1 MKRKLKILMVDKYYF
16 IKGGAERYF
25 FELKKVLESKG
36 HEVIPFSMDHPE
48 NFDSE
53 FSDYFVS
60 NIEFNDQPTL
70 KKIANIPK
78 ITGRIIYSTSAKKRI
93 KKLIEEKKP
102 DIAHLHMIDHQLSPS
117 ILHTLKDYKLPVLQ
131 TVHQYKLICP
141 NYRLFNNNTKAI
153 CEKCLNWK
161 YFYPIIENCHKSRLT
176 GSLLAIEMYIH
187 KLMKIYEKNINL
199 FHTPSD
205 FMKNKLVQNGINQQ
219 QVKQLFYTIN
229 LDEYPYS
236 PIYEDYFIYIGRL
249 SEEKGVLTLLKSM
262 KKIKKGKL
270 LILGDGPIKTELM
283 QYAEQNNLSNVLFL
297 GNKTGDELISIIQ
310 KAQFVVVP
318 SEWYDNSPLVIYES
332 CSFGKPVIGARI
344 GGIPELVNHEIN
356 GLLFDPGNVEMLE
369 KQIMRLL
376 EHPQEVKA
384 FGINGRKKAEQQF
397 HPDIHYHQ
405 ISKIYENLLS

>member
-16 IKGGAERYF
+16 IKGGAERYY

-36 HEVIPFSMDHPE
+36 HEVIPFSMDHPD

-53 FSDYFVS
+53 FSDSFVN
-60 NIEFNDQPTL
+60 NIEFNEQSRL
-70 KKIANIPK
+70 KKIINIPR
-78 ITGRIIYSTSAKKRI
+78 ISGRIIYSTSAKKRI
-93 KKLIEEKKP
+93 KKLIDEVKP
-102 DIAHLHMIDHQLSPS
+102 DVAHLHMIDHQLSPS
-117 ILHTLKDYKLPVLQ
+117 ILHALKEYELPVLQ

-141 NYRLFNNNTKAI
+141 NYRLFNNSTKTI

-161 YFYPIIENCHKSRLT
+161 YFYPIITNCHKTRFS
-176 GSLLAIEMYIH
+176 GALLALEMYIH
-187 KLMKIYEKNINL
+187 KLMKIYEKNIDL

-205 FMKNKLVQNGINQQ
+205 FMKEKLSQNGIDAE
-219 QVKQLFYTIN
+219 KISKLYYTIN
-229 LDEYPYS
+229 LDDYPFS
-236 PIYEDYFIYIGRL
+236 PTYEDYFIYMGRL
-249 SEEKGVLTLLKSM
+249 SEEKGVLTLLQSM

-270 LILGDGPIKTELM
+270 LILGDGPIKSELE

-297 GNKTGDELISIIQ
+297 GNKTGKKLKSIIQ
-310 KAQFVVVP
+310 KSQFVVVP

-369 KQIMRLL
+369 EQIMRLL
-376 EHPQEVKA
+376 ENPKEVKT
-384 FGINGRKKAEQQF
+384 FGKNGRKKAEQEF
-397 HPDIHYHQ
+397 HPDIHYNQ
-405 ISKIYENLLS
+405 ISNIYENLLS